1 MQALAHSLTTFDA
14 RGGLANSKTFI
25 RKNVI
30 DVSKSTVDFRSANLA
45 GDDDGKYFCNIQI
58 FTTNLLNKQSIIISY

>member
-1 MQALAHSLTTFDA
+1 MNEWLTCMQALAHSLTTFEA
-14 RGGLANSKTFI
+14 RGGLANSNTFM

-45 GDDDGKYFCNIQI
+45 GDDDGKYFCKI
-58 FTTNLLNKQSIIISY
+58 SAIIN